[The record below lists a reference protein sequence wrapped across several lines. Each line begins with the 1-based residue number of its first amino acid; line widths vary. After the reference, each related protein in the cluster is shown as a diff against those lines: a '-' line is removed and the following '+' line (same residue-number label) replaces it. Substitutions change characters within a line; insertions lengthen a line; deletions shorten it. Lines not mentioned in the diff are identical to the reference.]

1 MRKSAQSSSFHLSQ
15 FSLEEEIENSS
26 DSDNEVDINNMDLIE
41 NLQITPLESSA

>member
-26 DSDNEVDINNMDLIE
+26 DSDNEVEINNMDLSLS
-41 NLQITPLESSA
+41 N